1 MGLISSA
8 LQIGRSAVLS
18 YQAVMEIVGNNI
30 SNAGNP
36 DYTRQSAGLSARP
49 GILLANGLQP
59 GAGVALSSLKRNLD
73 ESLEGRIRA
82 AIGDQKSS
90 EAQAEWVGRIES
102 FFDDLS
108 GSGIS
113 TRLTEFFNSLA
124 EVQNTPEDRAIRG
137 VAIANGAA
145 LAESLRRL
153 REDVVAIGH
162 DINEQIEPLVEQA
175 NTMTEQIAD
184 LNARI
189 VAAEAAQPSQAG
201 ALRDQRDALL
211 RDLSELFDVTVRTQ
225 NDQSITVYI
234 GSEPLVQGGLARKLA
249 THDVLDGEVVRTE
262 VLFAD
267 SNAQIQIHGGRV
279 YGLMQARESLAY
291 ARLAGLDQLAAGL
304 IAEVNRV
311 HADGQGLVGF
321 TSVTGTYD
329 VDDVTAA
336 LNDPDAGLQNGPQN
350 GSFFIVVSDD
360 ATGTPV
366 AYQIDVDLDGID
378 DNDTTLES
386 LVAQINDVTTGVT
399 ASITPDH
406 RLSLAAEDGYS
417 FTFGHDGV
425 TARADTAHLLA
436 ALGINT
442 FFDGSTA
449 GDIQVNP
456 IVEGDTSMLSASTT
470 NLSGDGANAGQ
481 LAMVLDQ
488 ASTVLGGVSVLDF
501 YNGVANEVAVA
512 GAAAQNDVEATGA
525 ILSALQTQKENI
537 SGVSLDEEAVE
548 MVKFERAFQGAARYL
563 SVVDQMLA
571 EMINIIG

>member
-49 GILLANGLQP
+49 GVLLANGLQP

-82 AIGDQKSS
+82 AIGDQESAA
-90 EAQAEWVGRIES
+90 AQAEWVGRIET
-102 FFDDLS
+102 FFDELS
-108 GSGIS
+108 GAGIS
-113 TRLTEFFNSLA
+113 SCLTEFFNSLA
-124 EVQNTPEDRAIRG
+124 EVQNNPEDVAIRG
-137 VAIANGAA
+137 VAIANGTA
-145 LAESLRRL
+145 LAGSLRRL
-153 REDVVAIGH
+153 REEVVAIGN
-162 DINEQIEPLVEQA
+162 DINEQIIPLVEQA
-175 NTMTEQIAD
+175 NAMAEQIAD
-184 LNARI
+184 LNAQI
-189 VAAEAAQPSQAG
+189 VAAEAAQTSQAG

-211 RDLSELFDVTVRTQ
+211 RDLSELFDVTVRIQ
-225 NDQSITVYI
+225 DDQSITVYI
-234 GSEPLVQGGLARKLA
+234 GSEPLVQGGLARQLA
-249 THDVLDGEVVRTE
+249 TQDVLDGEVVRTE
-262 VLFAD
+262 VRFAD
-267 SNAQIQIHGGRV
+267 SNAQIQIHGGRM
-279 YGLMQARESLAY
+279 YGLMEARESLAY
-291 ARLAGLDQLAAGL
+291 ARIAGLDQLAAGL

-311 HADGQGLVGF
+311 HANGQGLVGF

-336 LNDPDAGLQNGPQN
+336 LNSPEAGLKNGPQN

-378 DNDTTLES
+378 DDTTLES
-386 LVAQINDVTTGVT
+386 LVAQINDVTNGIT

-406 RLSLAAEDGYS
+406 RLSLAADDGYS

-425 TARADTAHLLA
+425 TAREDTAHLLA

-456 IVEGDTSMLSASTT
+456 IVDDDASMLSASTT

-488 ASTVLGGVSVLDF
+488 ASDELGGVSILDF
-501 YNGVANEVAVA
+501 YNGVANDVAVA

-548 MVKFERAFQGAARYL
+548 MIKFERAFQGAARYL

-571 EMINIIG
+571 EMLNIIR

>member
-82 AIGDQKSS
+82 AIGDQKSA
-90 EAQAEWVGRIES
+90 EAQAEWVGRIET
-102 FFDDLS
+102 FFDELS
-108 GSGIS
+108 GAGIS
-113 TRLTEFFNSLA
+113 SRLTEFFNSLA
-124 EVQNTPEDRAIRG
+124 EVQNNPEDQAIRG

-153 REDVVAIGH
+153 REEVVAIGN

-175 NTMTEQIAD
+175 NTIAEQIAD

-189 VAAEAAQPSQAG
+189 VAAEAAQTSQAS

-211 RDLSELFDVTVRTQ
+211 RDLSELFDVTVRIQ
-225 NDQSITVYI
+225 DDQSITVYI
-234 GSEPLVQGGLARKLA
+234 GSEPLVQGGLARQLA
-249 THDVLDGEVVRTE
+249 THDVLDGELVRTE

-267 SNAQIQIHGGRV
+267 SNAQIQIHGGRM

-291 ARLAGLDQLAAGL
+291 ARIAGLDQLAAGL

-311 HADGQGLVGF
+311 HANGQGLAGF

-329 VDDVTAA
+329 VDDITAA
-336 LNDPDAGLQNGPQN
+336 LNSPEAGLQNGPQN

-378 DNDTTLES
+378 DDTTLES
-386 LVAQINDVTTGVT
+386 LVAQINDVTTGIT
-399 ASITPDH
+399 ASITPDQ
-406 RLSLAAEDGYS
+406 RLSLAADAGYS

-425 TARADTAHLLA
+425 TAREDTAHLLA

-456 IVEGDTSMLSASTT
+456 VVENDTSMLSASTT
-470 NLSGDGANAGQ
+470 NLSGDGANAGY

-501 YNGVANEVAVA
+501 YNGVANDVAVA
-512 GAAAQNDVEATGA
+512 GQAAQSGVESTGA
-525 ILSALQTQKENI
+525 ILSVLQTQKENI
-537 SGVSLDEEAVE
+537 SGVSLDAEPVA
-548 MVKFERAFQGAARYL
+548 MVKYERAFQGAARYL

-571 EMINIIG
+571 EMINIIS